1 MGAYENPEIWIDT
14 QTAQHYQNLQN
25 TISGVASNYATTKR
39 KELDDH
45 KKKLEENQ
53 LAVDKGNL
61 ALYGAL
67 DKNTEKNKSI
77 DWHSAYD
84 PYIEEYANLNLTLL
98 NGTATDRADTLKRM
112 SKISEAVNTSADTVV
127 SLMSEYAKFEIGSKQ
142 IGLPGGL
149 SSIGNDEGTVNAY
162 NVLTGKAK
170 GGVRVVLDP
179 KTLVQSFIV
188 TGEING
194 KTFTTPFDST
204 QLNKAANG
212 SGVLNYNY
220 DTTAQDDTIKIE
232 TGLFTSQKDKAGK
245 DTGVPDILK
254 DEFYLPDPVKTK
266 VGVTQKAGFIS
277 SKNVIKLDEAKATT
291 TLKPKID
298 IQADGLLA
306 NPLSAA
312 GTYHDVFKG
321 SDSTI
326 TAESLLADPKKIEEF
341 KKAYLDYV
349 VRTLPK
355 ERPILDENG
364 NVTITT
370 VVDPNAPKR
379 GRGATST
386 VGGPKV
392 TASQINK
399 KDFNANIANKIE
411 SGNGVVVGKGNT
423 LVIENG
429 IGRVV
434 GKDGLD
440 IDTKGETDPTILQG
454 YVGGSARPKPKLKGI
469 KK

>member
-1 MGAYENPEIWIDT
+1 MGAYENPETWIDT

-25 TISGVASNYATTKR
+25 TISGVASNYATAKR

-98 NGTATDRADTLKRM
+98 NGTSQNRADTLKRM
-112 SKISEAVNTSADTVV
+112 SKISEAVNTSADTMV
-127 SLMSEYAKFEIGSKQ
+127 SLMSEYPKFETGVKQ

-149 SSIGNDEGTVNAY
+149 SSIGNGEGTVNAY

-170 GGVRVVLDP
+170 GGVKVILDP
-179 KTLVQSFIV
+179 KTLVQSFV
-188 TGEING
+188 VSGEING

-212 SGVLNYNY
+212 AGVLNYNY
-220 DTTAQDDTIKIE
+220 DTSEQDDIMKIE
-232 TGLFTSQKDKAGK
+232 TGLFSSKKDKFGK
-245 DTGVPDILK
+245 DTGIPDVIDDKFFLS
-254 DEFYLPDPVKTK
+254 ESVRTK
-266 VGVTQKAGFIS
+266 EGVSQKKGS
-277 SKNVIKLDEAKATT
+277 TT
-291 TLKPKID
+291 YIDSRKVNEQMVADTLKPKID

-306 NPLSAA
+306 NPLSAV
-312 GTYHDVFKG
+312 GTYHDVFNG
-321 SDSTI
+321 SDATI
-326 TAESLLADPKKIEEF
+326 TADTLLANKHGEKDTF

-349 VRTLPK
+349 MRTIPK
-355 ERPILDENG
+355 TRPILDENG
-364 NVTITT
+364 NT
-370 VVDPNAPKR
+370 VKIEIADKKPIKVGKAP
-379 GRGATST
+379 
-386 VGGPKV
+386 VGQKP

-399 KDFNANIANKIE
+399 KDFNADIANKIE

-440 IDTKGETDPTILQG
+440 IDTGGETDPTILQG